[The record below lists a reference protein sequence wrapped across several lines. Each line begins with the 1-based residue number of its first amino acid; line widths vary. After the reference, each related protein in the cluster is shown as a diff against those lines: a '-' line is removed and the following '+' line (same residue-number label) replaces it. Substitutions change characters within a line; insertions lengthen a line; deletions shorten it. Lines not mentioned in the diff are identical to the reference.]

1 MVRSANATAAVVIV
15 FLSLMSPAP
24 LRSQSATKYWVY
36 FNDKGPSVASFGT
49 LNKLTPAYREAARF
63 VQPRALARRA
73 KVRPRSELIDAAD
86 VAVYQPYIQGVV
98 AAGGVLR
105 QQSRWLNAASFILS
119 SDATAI
125 VSRLPFVKSI
135 TPVAVFFGKNESRG
149 MGSKLGRLIK
159 TAELDYGPSL
169 DQLAMIHVPELHSLG
184 ITGNGV
190 IVGML
195 DSGFRWR
202 AQESLQTR
210 HVIAEHDFLNNR
222 DSTSNGPGDDVAQDF
237 HGTLTMS
244 VLGGYKPG
252 QLIGAAY
259 DVDFILAKTELIYP
273 SLFADTDSI
282 REEDMWAVGIE
293 WMESLGVDV
302 VSSSLGYN
310 DFVDTTSYTWAHG
323 DFNGRTT
330 VSARAAVRAAELG
343 VLVCDAM
350 GNEGNGDGI
359 TGTML
364 TPGDADSILSV
375 GAVDFSRQLAYFSS
389 TGPTNDGRIKPDIV
403 APGVGVYGA
412 DILPSDTSYVYEQGT
427 SLSTPL
433 TAGSAALLLSA
444 RPELTAM
451 QARDALRNNADTID
465 VSDYPTRPNNFTG
478 WGLVNP
484 WKALLS
490 IGPFFSN
497 KPQIISTDSTTKVS
511 ICVVSKFGLLPN
523 GVTLHYGIVPIDTA
537 TITLTMRL
545 DSAMYFPTSGR
556 YSVAL
561 PHQPHGTLVS
571 VSIDAVDS
579 AGKSYWSP
587 SPAIG
592 GPWEF
597 RYGDTGVQGGST
609 LPSAYRL
616 YQNYPNPFNPG
627 TVIVY
632 DLPRTEHVTLKV
644 YNVLGQLVATLVDEV
659 QSAGDAKSRPPVVF
673 DGTNLSSG
681 VYFYR
686 LTTAGFVTTKKML
699 LLR

>member
-1 MVRSANATAAVVIV
+1 MVRSVHATAFAAIV
-15 FLSLMSPAP
+15 LLFLVFPAP
-24 LRSQSATKYWVY
+24 LRSQSTMKYWVC
-36 FNDKGPSVASFGT
+36 FNDKGPSIASSGA
-49 LNKLTPAYREAARF
+49 LDKLTPAYQEAARF

-86 VAVYQPYIQGVV
+86 VAVYQPYIRGVM
-98 AAGGVLR
+98 AAGGILR

-135 TPVAVFFGKNESRG
+135 TPVAVFYGKNGARSRG
-149 MGSKLGRLIK
+149 NKPDWLVK
-159 TAELDYGPSL
+159 TAGLDYGPSL
-169 DQLAMIHVPELHSLG
+169 DQLAMIHIPELHSLG

-202 AQESLQTR
+202 EQQSLQTR

-222 DSTSNGPGDDVAQDF
+222 DSTSNGPGDNVAQDF

-244 VLGGYKPG
+244 VLGGYEPG

-293 WMESLGVDV
+293 WMESLGADV

-310 DFVDTTSYTWAHG
+310 VFVDTTSYTWAAG
-323 DFNGRTT
+323 DFNGRTS

-343 VLVCDAM
+343 VLVCDAI

-375 GAVDFSRQLAYFSS
+375 GAVDLTGLLAYFSS

-412 DILPSDTSYVYEQGT
+412 DILPSDTTYIYEQGT

-451 QARDALRNNADTID
+451 QARDALRNNADTVD
-465 VSDYPTRPNNFTG
+465 VQDYPTRPNNFTG

-497 KPQIISTDSTTKVS
+497 KPRIISTDSTTTVS

-523 GVTLHYGIVPIDTA
+523 GVTLHYGFVPIDTA
-537 TITLTMRL
+537 TQTFTMRL
-545 DSAMYFPTSGR
+545 DSAMFFPTSGR
-556 YSVAL
+556 YSVVL
-561 PHQPHGTLVS
+561 PFQPHGTLVS
-571 VSIDAVDS
+571 VWIDAVDS
-579 AGKSYWSP
+579 AGHSYASP
-587 SPAIG
+587 SPARG
-592 GPWEF
+592 SSWQF
-597 RYGDTGVQGGST
+597 YYGDTAVQGGST

-659 QSAGDAKSRPPVVF
+659 QSAGEAKSRPPVVF

-686 LTTAGFVTTKKML
+686 LVTPGFITTKKML